1 MGNIRNTNFEIKPFN
16 EEHKNDNNSVKLP
29 QDAAHILVKYS
40 NLSAF
45 LTKYIKISLAS
56 NIIIKIENMVKIM
69 FNFSFQLWN
78 YRSV

>member
-1 MGNIRNTNFEIKPFN
+1 MGNIRNTNFEIKLFN

-45 LTKYIKISLAS
+45 LT
-56 NIIIKIENMVKIM
+56 
-69 FNFSFQLWN
+69 
-78 YRSV
+78 